1 MWLDFPSSRCYYQF
15 EMDYTTNWI
24 VSHYRNNMDAKD
36 TCNDPCPISR
46 SLAFAGDAWSLL
58 ILRDAHAGL
67 TRFDQFRKSLGIAPT
82 MLTRRLAT
90 LTEEG
95 LLEKRRYSERP
106 PREEYLLTAA
116 GRDFL
121 PVLFMIGAWG
131 RQYRGGGKLVRF
143 LDAET
148 GREIRA
154 VAVDEITGAKIGTRP
169 IRVVEPAPN
178 ASRSHRTRVPHLK
191 R

>member
-1 MWLDFPSSRCYYQF
+1 MNSPCGVDYLSLRCYYQI
-15 EMDYTTNWI
+15 ETKDTTNLI
-24 VSHYRNNMDAKD
+24 LCHYQNSMNDKNN
-36 TCNDPCPISR
+36 CNEPCPIAR

-95 LLEKRRYSERP
+95 LLEKRRYSEHP

-121 PVLFMIGAWG
+121 PVLFMIGEWG

-143 LDAET
+143 FDTENGT
-148 GREIRA
+148 EIRA
-154 VAVDEITGAKIGTRP
+154 VAVDEVTGAKIGTRP
-169 IRVVEPAPN
+169 IRTVMPDE
-178 ASRSHRTRVPHLK
+178 S
-191 R
+191 

>member
-1 MWLDFPSSRCYYQF
+1 
-15 EMDYTTNWI
+15 MDEKNF
-24 VSHYRNNMDAKD
+24 
-36 TCNDPCPISR
+36 CNDPCPIAR
-46 SLAFAGDAWSLL
+46 SLGVAGDAWSLL

-106 PREEYLLTAA
+106 PRDEYLLTAA

-131 RQYRGGGKLVRF
+131 RQYRGDGKLVRF

-148 GREIRA
+148 GTEIRA
-154 VAVDEITGAKIGTRP
+154 VAVDEVTVARIGTRP
-169 IRVVEPAPN
+169 IRVVDPDN
-178 ASRSHRTRVPHLK
+178 D
-191 R
+191 

>member
-1 MWLDFPSSRCYYQF
+1 MEKRRAFDS
-15 EMDYTTNWI
+15 T
-24 VSHYRNNMDAKD
+24 
-36 TCNDPCPISR
+36 CPIGRGVASV
-46 SLAFAGDAWSLL
+46 GDAWSLL
-58 ILRDAHAGL
+58 ILRDASLGL
-67 TRFDQFRKSLGIAPT
+67 TRFDEFRKSLGIAPT

-106 PREEYLLTAA
+106 PREEYLLTEA

-131 RQYRGGGKLVRF
+131 RKHRGKGRLTRF

-148 GREIRA
+148 GEEIQP
-154 VAVDEITGAKIGTRP
+154 VAVDVATGAEIGTRP
-169 IRVVEPAPN
+169 IRVVPAKQHP
-178 ASRSHRTRVPHLK
+178 
-191 R
+191 